1 MLKKCCL
8 FLMMSFLI
16 SLIVT
21 PPSWSNESNWN
32 EGWRKLLP
40 GYTVTNPLLAAP
52 WDWGRDVLTGAM
64 AEHKELEIFKY
75 RMVTIEQQLKEAM
88 NEANKAN
95 AELERQ
101 LSITEENLRM
111 LQDNMNKELSRSYSK
126 GYARG
131 GVLGFIL
138 GFGVG
143 YLTAD

>member
-1 MLKKCCL
+1 
-8 FLMMSFLI
+8 
-16 SLIVT
+16 
-21 PPSWSNESNWN
+21 
-32 EGWRKLLP
+32 
-40 GYTVTNPLLAAP
+40 
-52 WDWGRDVLTGAM
+52 M
-64 AEHKELEIFKY
+64 AEHEELTTFKY
-75 RMVTIEQQLKEAM
+75 RMVTIEEQLKEAM

-95 AELERQ
+95 AELGYQ
-101 LSITEENLRM
+101 MTLMEENLRM